1 MKRQT
6 KLVFALILIAAI
18 SMLTVLSCSAFTNNE
33 REGMVEWTITDGILS
48 DGIYQYKPYTSN
60 DGMVDFS
67 KLGYNIMGNV
77 YWYNTRVTANDGR
90 RYDVC
95 APYDFAP
102 VVFLEATYAKDGEW
116 PIYAYYRDDNSD
128 ALASLV
134 SGSYEKIRAITS
146 GENGNRAFDISDELM
161 TRITGRKF
169 CEEKTVSTAVI
180 REAVM
185 YEIFGFDSFDFLG
198 RYESFLFQNG
208 DEWCYVNPARLS
220 TNNFYADGTLAL
232 DKDMDI
238 TVTVLK
244 SDTLELLLD
253 EMEDEYDYETTVE
266 FEEYDDSYE
275 SLFSSLV
282 TEETA
287 KAVLTTIV
295 IILGIAL
302 PLGLGVYSAI
312 DIFVRKRG
320 KNNIASLVMAGAE
333 AVWLISGII
342 FLIIISI

>member
-6 KLVFALILIAAI
+6 KLIFALILIAAI
-18 SMLTVLSCSAFTNNE
+18 SMLTVLSCSASTNNE
-33 REGMVEWTITDGILS
+33 REGMAEWTVTDGILS

-77 YWYNTRVTANDGR
+77 YYYNTRIKANDGR

-102 VVFLEATYAKDGEW
+102 VVFLEATYVKDGEC

-146 GENGNRAFDISDELM
+146 GEYGNRAFDISNELM
-161 TRITGRKF
+161 TRITSRKF

-180 REAVM
+180 REAVL

-198 RYESFLFQNG
+198 RYESFLFQSG

-232 DKDMDI
+232 DKDM
-238 TVTVLK
+238 
-244 SDTLELLLD
+244 
-253 EMEDEYDYETTVE
+253 
-266 FEEYDDSYE
+266 
-275 SLFSSLV
+275 
-282 TEETA
+282 
-287 KAVLTTIV
+287 
-295 IILGIAL
+295 
-302 PLGLGVYSAI
+302 
-312 DIFVRKRG
+312 
-320 KNNIASLVMAGAE
+320 
-333 AVWLISGII
+333 
-342 FLIIISI
+342 